1 MLRAGYLM
9 HILISMSYLDCVLL
23 SKEFL
28 PQLGSHDD
36 PWQQERVLGVQEPC
50 RANDHQCR

>member
-1 MLRAGYLM
+1 M
-9 HILISMSYLDCVLL
+9 HILTSIAHLDCVPF
-23 SKEFL
+23 SEDFL

-36 PWQQERVLGVQEPC
+36 PGQHERVLGVQEPC

>member
-1 MLRAGYLM
+1 MLRTGYLM
-9 HILISMSYLDCVLL
+9 HILISMSYLDRVPL

-36 PWQQERVLGVQEPC
+36 PRQQERVLGVQEPC